1 MLLPHNAVVA
11 VADGHH
17 LNLFRNAGKVDIQL
31 EAMDSPHI
39 RGSESEAGSGGRHH
53 SSSANP
59 DEHRLD
65 EDDFAA
71 ATADWLNN
79 QVLCGKID
87 ALFIIAS
94 PKTLGELR
102 LRYHPELR
110 FRLVGE
116 EAKELVGHPRDAV
129 EAVIAGAK

>member
-11 VADGHH
+11 IADGHS
-17 LNLFRNAGKVDIQL
+17 LSLFRNAGKAPDITL
-31 EAMDSPHI
+31 EPMDGPAALA
-39 RGSESEAGSGGRHH
+39 GEAGSGARHR
-53 SSSANP
+53 STSANP
-59 DEHRLD
+59 DIHRLE

-71 ATADWLNN
+71 ATADWLNS

-87 ALFIIAS
+87 ALFIIAT

-110 FRLVGE
+110 FRLIGE
-116 EAKELVGHPRDAV
+116 EAKEMIGHPMAEV
-129 EAVIAGAK
+129 EAMIRGVR